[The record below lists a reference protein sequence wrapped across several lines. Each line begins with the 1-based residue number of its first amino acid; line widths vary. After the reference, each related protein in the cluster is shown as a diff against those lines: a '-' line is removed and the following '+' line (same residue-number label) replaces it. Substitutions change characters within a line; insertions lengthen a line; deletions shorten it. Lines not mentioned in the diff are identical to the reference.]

1 MELGEPMVTVAALS
15 DLHRLLVDRHLRAN
29 SPAVTL
35 CQMSMVFDNAELQ
48 GMSAAQR
55 ARAIS
60 HLASLLIQAAGP
72 TTGKESDDDEH

>member
-1 MELGEPMVTVAALS
+1 MNKVLKGVPT
-15 DLHRLLVDRHLRAN
+15 RLQ

-35 CQMSMVFDNAELQ
+35 RQMSMVFDNAELQ

>member
-1 MELGEPMVTVAALS
+1 MNKVLKGVPT
-15 DLHRLLVDRHLRAN
+15 RLQ

-35 CQMSMVFDNAELQ
+35 RQMSMVFDNAELQ

-72 TTGKESDDDEH
+72 TTGKESDSDEY